1 VGLVRY
7 DTVVVEGRTGRAAAL
22 RLLYSG
28 TGMRNG
34 RDECRDWALLAQ
46 QESFL
51 LSVVRQV
58 FGWPVIIVGA
68 LAGVVCDCF
77 SVRIYS
83 STVCVGWTYYNAR
96 GFSSGRGVFLE
107 LTFLP

>member
-58 FGWPVIIVGA
+58 FGWPVIIVGV

-83 STVCVGWTYYNAR
+83 STVRYALDGLIIMLGAFLQ
-96 GFSSGRGVFLE
+96 GEEFSLS
-107 LTFLP
+107 

>member
-1 VGLVRY
+1 MGLVRY

-58 FGWPVIIVGA
+58 FGWPVIIVGV

-83 STVCVGWTYYNAR
+83 STVRYALDGLIIMLGAFLQ
-96 GFSSGRGVFLE
+96 GEEFSLS
-107 LTFLP
+107 